1 MPTVTLSHNVAQVRK
16 SLKNYQIKQLPAAT
30 TRALNRTLRGT
41 VTDTKRL
48 IAKRIN
54 LTQSEVAKQIRSKP
68 ATKKTGNTYQAVMT
82 VKGGFKRNLA
92 SFKSLRKTK
101 KGLSG
106 KIWKTQTKYPGAFI
120 WTRTISAGGTAKTA
134 FHRVKGADKVV
145 TSKGTYRGKRIQRG
159 PRKGSIIKRQPIKP
173 IYGDSVIG
181 IFTFKG
187 RRPPV
192 QQILRRT
199 IPRRFNV
206 ELRRQ
211 IARIR
216 R

>member
-1 MPTVTLSHNVAQVRK
+1 MDIKLTHNVKQVRK
-16 SLKNYQIKQLPAAT
+16 SLQRYQVKQLPAAT

-48 IAKRIN
+48 IGKRLNLKAGEIAKEI
-54 LTQSEVAKQIRSKP
+54 KSKP
-68 ATKKTGNTYQAVMT
+68 ASKKTGNTYRATMT
-82 VKGGFKRNLA
+82 VKGGYKKNLA
-92 SFKSLRKTK
+92 SFKNRGKTK

-106 KIWKTQTKYPGAFI
+106 KIWETRTKYPGAFVWKRKI
-120 WTRTISAGGTAKTA
+120 SSGDTAETI
-134 FHRVKGADKVV
+134 FHRVKGAEKKA
-145 TSKGTYRGKRIQRG
+145 TSKGSYRGKRIQRG

-173 IYGDSVIG
+173 IYGDSVVG
-181 IFTFKG
+181 VFTHKG

-199 IPRRFNV
+199 IPRRFNL

-211 IARIR
+211 IARIKR
-216 R
+216 